1 MTAWLKIENPGVA
14 PIESF
19 TLLGASTK
27 RDNSNSRNIGR
38 FGSGNKHACAVMLRN
53 NLSPVIFAGNL
64 KLEFS
69 TRNQTVHTGI
79 KQHEFARVVVKYG
92 GTDANGSHRSSTE
105 DLGFVLEYG
114 AADWLGVDLALRE
127 FVSNSLDRAE
137 EEADHNF
144 QQKWIEQYKHEYN
157 TEWNTEWNYDQKQ
170 QFKQDIETFR
180 KTSKPWEKVIIEVVN
195 DNQVRAKSG
204 TTRVFVP
211 LSNDVLNFFNN
222 LGKWFLHFSEPEL
235 LNQTILPKMNRNL
248 SDQKTA
254 VIYRRG
260 VRVREFESSK
270 IPSLF
275 DYNLEKLELDESR
288 KVDDWYVQHYAGMAL
303 ADAQT
308 YVLSKV
314 IQSFAD
320 NQNYWEH
327 SFSQGSLEP
336 NTWDKSEIIA
346 ARSKNWQEAFESIA
360 GQNGVIATKDGG
372 KIAARKGFNIVSAP
386 DSFVNAAG
394 LYNVKTPN
402 KVLTNDD
409 RAGRTIQDATIDAIS
424 AVDFVWD
431 IIQTHNL
438 TNNLKKPNVSSFTK
452 IMDAG
457 SQILGFYRDDTVFI
471 NTDIAG
477 DSGIAPELLS
487 QQLLVTALEEV
498 AHHVTK
504 SVDFTRDLQD
514 YVLNLAIIVIR
525 TQANHINQLM
535 KTVEKVLG

>member
-14 PIESF
+14 PAESF

-27 RDNSNSRNIGR
+27 RDNNNSRNIGR
-38 FGSGNKHACAVMLRN
+38 FGSGNKHAAAVLLRN
-53 NLSPVIFAGNL
+53 NLNPVIFAGNL
-64 KLEFS
+64 KLEFG
-69 TRNQTVHTGI
+69 TRSQTVNTGI

-92 GTDANGSHRSSTE
+92 GKDADGSNRSSTE

-144 QQKWIEQYKHEYN
+144 QLQWIEKHKHEYN
-157 TEWNTEWNYDQKQ
+157 GEWNLEQKN

-180 KTSKPWEKVIIEVVN
+180 KTSKPWENVIIEIVN
-195 DNQVRAKSG
+195 DNQVRAKNG

-248 SDQKTA
+248 TDQKTA

-275 DYNLEKLELDESR
+275 DYNLEQLELDESR
-288 KVDDWYVQHYAGMAL
+288 KVDDWYVQHYAGKAL
-303 ADAQT
+303 ADAKP
-308 YVLSKV
+308 YVLAKV
-314 IQSFAD
+314 MQSFLD

-336 NTWDKSEIIA
+336 NSWDKSETLA

-372 KIAARKGFNIVSAP
+372 KMAAKKGFNIVSAP

-409 RAGRTIQDATIDAIS
+409 RAGRIIQDATIDAIT

-431 IIQTHNL
+431 IIQTNNL
-438 TNNLKKPNVSSFTK
+438 TNNRSKPKVASFTK

-457 SQILGFYRDDTVFI
+457 SQVLGFYRDDTVFI
-471 NTDIAG
+471 NTDIASN
-477 DSGIAPELLS
+477 SGVPPESLS

-504 SVDFTRDLQD
+504 AADFSRDLQD
-514 YVLNLAIIVIR
+514 YVLNLAMIVMR
-525 TQANHINQLM
+525 AQANHINQLM
-535 KTVEKVLG
+535 ETVDKVLG